1 MNTKDIKEAFITML
15 ANEEFT
21 LDKSGC
27 MMIEILGASFTAD
40 TGSIFGKPNREYIE
54 RELEWYL
61 SQSLNVQDIPG
72 IVPKIWLNVSDEN
85 YNINSNYGYLI
96 YSKENCSQYERV
108 LTELSMNHDSRRGT
122 MIYTRPSMHYDC
134 VKNGMNDFI
143 CTNAVSY
150 FIRDGKLHATVQMR
164 SNDVIF
170 GYPND
175 YAWQYEVLT
184 SLAYDLSVD
193 RGNITWQAASLHVY
207 ERHFDKIK

>member
-27 MMIEILGASFTAD
+27 KMIEILGASFTAD
-40 TGSIFGKPNREYIE
+40 VGSIFGKPNREYIE

-72 IVPKIWLNVSDEN
+72 VVPKIWLNVSDEN

-96 YSKENCSQYERV
+96 YSKENGSQYERV
-108 LTELSMNHDSRRGT
+108 LSELSMNHDSRRGT
-122 MIYTRPSMHYDC
+122 MIYTRPSMHDDC

-207 ERHFDKIK
+207 ERHFNKIK